1 MSRTLAAL
9 AALVGGLAWV
19 AAFALEQTDRTSQA
33 DLADWVGRALL
44 TVAMIGAGVRLVN
57 HAPIWLRLIAGVGF
71 GLLGWS
77 VLAVLTDGFSS
88 RPIEGAAGAA
98 AVVVAAVMLSR
109 RPPPPERP
117 ERAHASGRR
126 RGSHAR

>member
-9 AALVGGLAWV
+9 AALVGGLAWM
-19 AAFALEQTDRTSQA
+19 AAFALEQTDRTDQA
-33 DLADWVGRALL
+33 DLADWAGRVLL
-44 TVAMIGAGVRLVN
+44 SIAMIGAGVRLVSQ
-57 HAPIWLRLIAGVGF
+57 APIWLRLIAGLGF

-77 VLAVLTDGFSS
+77 VLAVLTDGFAS
-88 RPIEGAAGAA
+88 RPIEAAAGAV
-98 AVVVAAVMLSR
+98 AVVVAGVMMSR

-117 ERAHASGRR
+117 ERARAGARR